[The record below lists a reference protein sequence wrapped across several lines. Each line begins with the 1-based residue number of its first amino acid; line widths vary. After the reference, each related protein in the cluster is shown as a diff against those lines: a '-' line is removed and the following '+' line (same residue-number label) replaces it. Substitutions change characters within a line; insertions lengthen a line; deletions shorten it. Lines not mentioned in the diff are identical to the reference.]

1 MYVCGKQEL
10 QKLYRKNC
18 TVPFQS
24 HRHMRACVC
33 ASAGRTASSAG
44 PAPASSSRTRQRVS
58 IRKEHFKNYPSLIRE
73 HISMYTNSTAGQVH
87 LTEKSS
93 RACAPRLSLR
103 ASAPYT
109 VTSELRIRF
118 CSSRD
123 STRSVFQIIPR
134 SVTCAYENNDC
145 VLLLI

>member
-1 MYVCGKQEL
+1 
-10 QKLYRKNC
+10 
-18 TVPFQS
+18 
-24 HRHMRACVC
+24 
-33 ASAGRTASSAG
+33 
-44 PAPASSSRTRQRVS
+44 
-58 IRKEHFKNYPSLIRE
+58 
-73 HISMYTNSTAGQVH
+73 MYTNSTAGQVN

-118 CSSRD
+118 CSSSD

-134 SVTCAYENNDC
+134 SVTYENNDC
-145 VLLLI
+145 VLLLIQYSRITKVLTSN